1 VVTRSLPK
9 ARTLTV
15 PAVTLDL
22 LTYGNGVTVSEGD
35 AYDDAAMILS
45 LALGGDPTAVADGFT
60 DVVARSG
67 LAGGYEV
74 ALCLTATLIGD
85 GLHPG
90 GAALDY
96 PGIDDASYDKRW
108 VARFISAYVNA
119 DRATGEALF
128 GAADAD
134 GQLAA
139 CIAMLSGSTL
149 ETLRRR
155 IS

>member
-1 VVTRSLPK
+1 MGGRGAFGYSGEPW
-9 ARTLTV
+9 A
-15 PAVTLDL
+15 PALDL
-22 LTYGNGVTVSEGD
+22 LTYGDVVTVSEGD
-35 AYDDAAMILS
+35 AYDDAAMILG
-45 LALGGDPTAVADGFT
+45 LALGGDLAAVVDGFS

-67 LAGGYEV
+67 LAGGYDV
-74 ALCLTATLIGD
+74 AICLTATLVGD
-85 GLHPG
+85 DLRAG
-90 GAALDY
+90 GAALEF
-96 PGIDDASYDKRW
+96 PGIDDASYDSRW

-155 IS
+155 DT